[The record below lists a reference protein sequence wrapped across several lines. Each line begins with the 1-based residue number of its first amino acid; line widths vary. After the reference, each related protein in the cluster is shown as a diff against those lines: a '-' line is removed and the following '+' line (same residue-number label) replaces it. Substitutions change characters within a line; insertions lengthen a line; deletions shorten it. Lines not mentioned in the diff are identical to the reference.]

1 MTRNTFEEANGLQTV
16 MYVQA
21 KTWKK
26 HTNVSRIHGALS
38 SIAKSHGRH
47 SIITSEGS
55 ATDERSG
62 RPIKTIGVSVPLSN
76 EDIAGLR
83 RLGGAVLDVDQKP
96 IQVRVDIDPDGNKRQ
111 YLARRGADD
120 ADFRDALAHWEEDLD
135 GLESEEPVEGL
146 VFVPAERDIALR
158 DDSLWPD
165 SLQRWDADEKIAAQ
179 HAHIATVEA
188 EQNLIQ
194 KGLDD
199 ANAEGTAQILQRK
212 HGIRIKTPDDGPD
225 FS

>member
-165 SLQRWDADEKIAAQ
+165 SLQRWDADEAAAV
-179 HAHIATVEA
+179 HRATLEA
-188 EQNLIQ
+188 IEQEKLLNQ
-194 KGLDD
+194 QGLDE
-199 ANAEGTAQILQRK
+199 ANARGSAQLLLRK
-212 HGIRIKTPDDGPD
+212 QGVRIKLPDGPN
-225 FS
+225 F